1 MKTGVHIGVE
11 KNAAAV
17 SEAAAAR
24 PLFVGVLERRIDAA
38 REVMEREWP
47 AGRQWDEISEEAMGR
62 YHRALRLAVRRVL
75 LVREMMEGGAA

>member
-1 MKTGVHIGVE
+1 MESHE
-11 KNAAAV
+11 YANLFPMMAD
-17 SEAAAAR
+17 AAR